1 MAVKRRKS
9 NWYIYLI
16 SFVIASA
23 IAAMVMSIFWD
34 VIFPQREASNYS
46 GIRTDIPDASNNI
59 KILFMLSEE
68 KAGAPNRY
76 LLMSYQPA
84 DEAIICIPIRSDM
97 EAAVGSRRGTLTQ
110 LYTDGGVQTVL
121 YAIEGT
127 MGVKCDSYVKFDRDS
142 FVSMMDT
149 LGRVSVSCAY
159 DVLAADG
166 SVLFES
172 GNHSMNGTNLYT
184 YISYDNPAYGDD
196 YQSLVLGSAAVSI
209 FNSNLRGLSATVIQ
223 SYFTKLMNTTDT
235 NLTLEDYTKRQQAFL
250 FTSTESYN
258 PARYYIPYGDMG
270 DGVFVLADSSRET
283 IRERLKLTEQG

>member
-9 NWYIYLI
+9 NWYIYFI
-16 SFVIASA
+16 SFAIASA
-23 IAAMVMSIFWD
+23 IAAMIMSIFWD
-34 VIFPQREASNYS
+34 VIFPEREKSNYS

-68 KAGAPNRY
+68 KAGAPTRY

-84 DEAIICIPIRSDM
+84 DETIICIPIRSDM
-97 EAAVGSRRGTLTQ
+97 EAVVGNRRGPLNQ
-110 LYTDGGVQTVL
+110 LYTDGGVQTIM

-127 MGVKCDSYVKFDRDS
+127 MGVKCDNYVKFDRDS

-149 LGRVSVSCAY
+149 IGRVSVSCAY

-172 GNHSMNGTNLYT
+172 GSHMMNGTNLYT
-184 YISYDNPAYGDD
+184 YINYDNPAYGDD

-235 NLTLEDYTKRQQAFL
+235 NLSLEDYTKRQQAFL
-250 FTSTESYN
+250 FTSVESYN
-258 PARYYIPYGDMG
+258 PGQYYIPYGDMV
-270 DGVFVLADSSRET
+270 DGVFKLADSSKTT
-283 IRERLKLTEQG
+283 ILERLKLVD

>member
-16 SFVIASA
+16 SFAAAAA
-23 IAAMVMSIFWD
+23 IAVMGLSIFWD
-34 VIFPQREASNYS
+34 VIFPKRESSNYS

-84 DEAIICIPIRSDM
+84 DEAVICIPIRSDM
-97 EAAVGSRRGTLTQ
+97 EAVVGGRRGTLSQ
-110 LYTDGGVQTVL
+110 LYSDGGVQTIL

-142 FVSMMDT
+142 FVSMIDSIGKVT
-149 LGRVSVSCAY
+149 VSCAY

-166 SVLFES
+166 SVQFES
-172 GNHSMNGTNLYT
+172 GSHSMNGTNLYT

-209 FNSNLRGLSATVIQ
+209 FNSNLHGLSATVIQ
-223 SYFTKLMNTTDT
+223 SYFTKLMNTTDN

-250 FTSTESYN
+250 FTSVESYN
-258 PARYYIPYGDMG
+258 PGQYYIPYGEKS
-270 DGVFVLADSSRET
+270 DGAFILSNNSKTT
-283 IRERLKLTEQG
+283 ILERLKIVD

>member
-16 SFVIASA
+16 TFIIAAA
-23 IAAMVMSIFWD
+23 IAAMGMSIFWD
-34 VIFPQREASNYS
+34 VIFPEREASNYS

-59 KILFMLSEE
+59 KILFMLAEE

-84 DEAIICIPIRSDM
+84 DETIVCIPIRSNM
-97 EAAVGSRRGTLTQ
+97 QATVGNRTGTLSQ
-110 LYTDGGVQTVL
+110 LYSDGGVQTIL

-127 MGVKCDSYVKFDRDS
+127 MGVKCDNYVKFDRDS
-142 FVSMMDT
+142 FIAIIDFI
-149 LGRVSVSCAY
+149 GKVSVSCAY

-172 GNHSMNGTNLYT
+172 GSHSMNGTNLYT
-184 YISYDNPAYGDD
+184 YINYDNPSYGED

-209 FNSNLRGLSATVIQ
+209 FNSNLHGLSATVIQ
-223 SYFTKLMNTTDT
+223 SYFTKLMNTTDN

-250 FTSTESYN
+250 FTSVESYN
-258 PARYYIPYGDMG
+258 PGQYYIPYGDTA
-270 DGVFVLADSSRET
+270 DGVFALSDNSKTT
-283 IRERLKLTEQG
+283 ILERLKLK